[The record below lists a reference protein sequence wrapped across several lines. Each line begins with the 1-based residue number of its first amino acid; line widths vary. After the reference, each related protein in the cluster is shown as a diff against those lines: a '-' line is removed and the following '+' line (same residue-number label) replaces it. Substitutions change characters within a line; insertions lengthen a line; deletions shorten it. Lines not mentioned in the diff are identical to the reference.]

1 MQYQGTE
8 LELFANV
15 VNWKKYWSALIPIN
29 SSSSALEV
37 GSGIGSNVNF
47 LVSKSNNLSLLE
59 PDYNFYNNFL
69 VLISE
74 SNHKISVMNGT
85 ISQIN
90 PGQTFN
96 MIYYID
102 VLEHIENDSDELKR
116 IATHLTPGGLLFVLV
131 PAHSLLF
138 SSFDKSVGHFRRY
151 DKKNFRKIVPKELI
165 ITDMRYLDS
174 IGAVGSFINKI
185 MGKGSVTLQKVIF
198 WDRYIVPLS
207 RVIDPL
213 LGYRLGK
220 SLVVKLTKME

>member
-15 VNWKKYWSALIPIN
+15 VNWKKYWSALIPVN
-29 SSSSALEV
+29 RSSSALEV

-59 PDYNFYNNFL
+59 PDYNFYNEFL

-102 VLEHIENDSDELKR
+102 VLEHIENDSDELIR
-116 IATHLTPGGLLFVLV
+116 IARHLTPDGLLFVLV
-131 PAHSLLF
+131 PAHTLLF
-138 SSFDKSVGHFRRY
+138 SAFDKSVGHFRRY
-151 DKKNFRKIVPKELI
+151 NKKSFRNIVPKELI
-165 ITDMRYLDS
+165 ITEMRYLDS
-174 IGAVGSFINKI
+174 LGAVGSFINKI
-185 MGKGSVTLQKVIF
+185 LGKGNVTLQKVIF
-198 WDRYIVPLS
+198 WDRYIVPMS
-207 RVIDPL
+207 KVMDPL